1 MVCIVSLS
9 SHTGK
14 SNHTHS
20 NTEDAASGAILGD
33 TILLKDTQY
42 TAGPGHQTNEPH
54 TTGAGA
60 EIPPELQPQWGELT
74 LNYNANLN
82 VDLA

>member
-1 MVCIVSLS
+1 MVCIVGLP

-33 TILLKDTQY
+33 TILLKDTQC
-42 TAGPGHQTNEPH
+42 TAGPGDQTNDRH
-54 TTGAGA
+54 TTGAA
-60 EIPPELQPQWGELT
+60 DEIQPQCGELA
-74 LNYNANLN
+74 LNLN